1 MTEKKQTGNIFER
14 ITEIY
19 LVLMVTVF
27 LLYPGRQGFVGI
39 AEEKYRLFLI
49 LCGGYTAVM
58 LLLLVESALV
68 GGKGYVRMREAMA
81 DTSWTQRLLAIY
93 LLLTWLSALLSPY
106 FPDTVVGVSRY
117 EGALTITIYCAC
129 FYLVRAYGRISKMLV
144 MALAASAT
152 IFCIICVMQIYGGN
166 PLGLY
171 PDGYSYADAYTAYSG
186 AYLGT
191 IGNVDLVA
199 AFLCVVVAA
208 FWAAILR
215 NDDRQRFC
223 LFAPLAL
230 ALFVLVKMNVL
241 AGFVGVFGG
250 AAVSFIVIAPM
261 EKSLRRTLAMALL
274 TIVLAMLAVVYFADL
289 GGMFHELHAILH
301 GNAEGNF
308 GSGRLH
314 IWKSVLQRV
323 PEHLLFGTGPDTML
337 YSDIEAFSR
346 YDEVLGGTIVA
357 RIDIAHNEYLNILYH
372 QGILALA
379 SYLGALIA
387 AAKKWICGSGKDAVT
402 AVLGTMLF
410 CYSVQAFFGFSMIM
424 AAPYFYLALALL
436 DQYDIKER
444 KR

>member
-1 MTEKKQTGNIFER
+1 MTKKKQTSSIFER

-19 LVLMVTVF
+19 LILMVTAF
-27 LLYPGRQGFVGI
+27 LLYPGKQGFGGI
-39 AEEKYRLFLI
+39 TEEKYRSFLI
-49 LCGGYTAVM
+49 LCGGYAAIM
-58 LLLLVESALV
+58 LLLLAETAIVSGQQQRNICSAL
-68 GGKGYVRMREAMA
+68 KR
-81 DTSWTQRLLAIY
+81 TSWTQRLLEVY
-93 LLLTWLSALLSPY
+93 LLLTWISALLSPY
-106 FPDTVVGVSRY
+106 FPDTVIGVSRY

-129 FYLVRAYGRISKMLV
+129 FSFVRAYGKVNKALLAV
-144 MALAASAT
+144 MALSVS
-152 IFCIICVMQIYGGN
+152 IFCIICIIQLYGGN
-166 PLGLY
+166 PFGLY
-171 PDGYSYADAYTAYSG
+171 PGGYSYADAYKAYSG

-199 AFLCVVVAA
+199 AFLCIVVPA
-208 FWAAILR
+208 FWTAILR
-215 NDDRQRFC
+215 SDDRQRFC

-241 AGFVGVFGG
+241 AGFVGVFCG
-250 AAVSFIVIAPM
+250 AAVSFVVVAPVK
-261 EKSLRRTLAMALL
+261 KSLRRTLAMALPA
-274 TIVLAMLAVVYFADL
+274 VALAMLAVVYFADL

-301 GNAEGNF
+301 GNAEGSF

-387 AAKKWICGSGKDAVT
+387 AAKKWVCGSSQDAVT

-424 AAPYFYLALALL
+424 TAPYFYLVLALL
-436 DQYDIKER
+436 DKHDTKKGE
-444 KR
+444 

>member
-1 MTEKKQTGNIFER
+1 MTKKTRTSNIFEQV
-14 ITEIY
+14 TEIY
-19 LVLMVTVF
+19 LILMVTVF
-27 LLYPGRQGFVGI
+27 LLYPGRQGFGGI
-39 AEEKYRLFLI
+39 AEEKYRAFLL
-49 LCGGYTAVM
+49 LCGGYAAIM
-58 LLLLVESALV
+58 LLLLAETAIVGGLHRDIRSAL
-68 GGKGYVRMREAMA
+68 KR
-81 DTSWTQRLLAIY
+81 TSWTQRLLAIY
-93 LLLTWLSALLSPY
+93 LLLTWISALLSPY
-106 FPDTVVGVSRY
+106 FPDTVIGVGRY

-129 FYLVRAYGRISKMLV
+129 FFFVRAYGKAGKVLIAA
-144 MALAASAT
+144 MALSVSGFCV
-152 IFCIICVMQIYGGN
+152 ICIIQLYGGN
-166 PLGLY
+166 PFGLY
-171 PDGYSYADAYTAYSG
+171 PAGYNYADAYKAYSG

-199 AFLCVVVAA
+199 AFLCMMIPAC
-208 FWAAILR
+208 WATILR
-215 NDDRQRFC
+215 SGDRQRFY
-223 LFAPLAL
+223 LLAPLTL
-230 ALFVLVKMNVL
+230 ALFVLIKMDVL

-250 AAVSFIVIAPM
+250 AAVSVAVIAPM
-261 EKSLRRTLAMALL
+261 EKRLQRTLAMALL
-274 TIVLAMLAVVYFADL
+274 AVALAMLAVVYFADL

-301 GNAEGNF
+301 GNAEGSF

-387 AAKKWICGSGKDAVT
+387 AAKKWVCGSGQDAVT

-424 AAPYFYLALALL
+424 TAPYFYLALALL
-436 DQYDIKER
+436 DKRDTKEGEQ
-444 KR
+444 